1 MVHNRQN
8 RLGTRSLSG
17 REDSDNINLQEF
29 IEILGGVL
37 NFHSVGGGE
46 GGERIRASCTQ
57 I

>member
-46 GGERIRASCTQ
+46 GGERI
-57 I
+57 